1 MIAALVANS
10 FDLGAALWL
19 GAAQTGSEIEPGPLE
34 PVIDRIVEIGV
45 LLLVTAIMMCLFRM
59 LRGPHLADRVL
70 SVEIMA
76 LNVVGVVIL
85 LSIYLASAA
94 FLDVAL
100 VVAIIGFTSVI
111 AFAQYIDAM
120 RRRRE
125 QRRRARQE
133 QERRER
139 GLADTGEGAEEGA

>member
-1 MIAALVANS
+1 MIGLGLGISIATAALLHGPASLVAV
-10 FDLGAALWL
+10 GQAAN
-19 GAAQTGSEIEPGPLE
+19 EIAPGPLE
-34 PVIDRIVEIGV
+34 PVVDRVVEVGM
-45 LLLVTAIMMCLFRM
+45 LLLVVAIMMCLFRM

-85 LSIYLASAA
+85 LSIYLASSA

-120 RRRRE
+120 RLRRDA
-125 QRRRARQE
+125 RRRARHE
-133 QERRER
+133 
-139 GLADTGEGAEEGA
+139 EEG